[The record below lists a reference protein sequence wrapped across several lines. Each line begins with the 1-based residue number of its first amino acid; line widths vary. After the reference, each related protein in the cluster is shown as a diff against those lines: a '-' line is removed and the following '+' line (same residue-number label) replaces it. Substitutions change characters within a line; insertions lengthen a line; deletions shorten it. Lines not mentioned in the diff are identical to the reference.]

1 MAVNFGSAV
10 DGETPPLASGRKV
23 QFKIDPDFKKSTGK
37 RFDLAFEIAEYNL
50 GIGRFERQ
58 PSNEEDYSSSDEPD
72 VRPPN
77 HPYVPLKRQ
86 TQ

>member
-1 MAVNFGSAV
+1 MAANTAAPAT
-10 DGETPPLASGRKV
+10 DGRSPPADRRKV
-23 QFKIDPDFKKSTGK
+23 QFKIDPDLQKSTGK

-77 HPYVPLKRQ
+77 HPYMPLKKR
-86 TQ
+86 T